1 MDKGTAAVPS
11 AEQAAGNNAAWCHAV
26 CKAHGGEGEWG
37 EGWWRNRLPSP
48 LFYPNLVTL
57 TPGPAEAQ
65 VAAVRELL
73 RAGLPG
79 EFGVKDSFGAL
90 DLSPLGFRV
99 LFEAEW
105 LGRPAGGPEAPE
117 ASVRRVTTEAELA
130 AWEAGWQGGA
140 SGPRL
145 FLPKL
150 LEDPEIAFL
159 GVWDGGGVVAGLAV
173 NRSRR
178 GFQPHTTDDG
188 RPTTDDRRRE
198 TVVGVSNI
206 FLPAENGERWR
217 AALLGAAEAVFPGL
231 PLVGYEHGADLR
243 AMQALGFES
252 LGGLRVWTAPAARP
266 EAG

>member
-1 MDKGTAAVPS
+1 VNP
-11 AEQAAGNNAAWCHAV
+11 EQAAWNNAAWCDAV
-26 CKAHGGEGEWG
+26 CGAHGGECEWG
-37 EGWWRNRLPSP
+37 DGWWRNRRPSP
-48 LFYPNLVTL
+48 PYYPNLVTL
-57 TPGPAEAQ
+57 RPGPAEAQ

-99 LFEAEW
+99 LFEAAW
-105 LGRPAGGPEAPE
+105 LGRLVGGAEAPE

-130 AWEAGWQGGA
+130 AWEAGWQGGVA
-140 SGPRL
+140 GPRL

-159 GVWDGGGVVAGLAV
+159 GVWDGGRVVAGLAA
-173 NRSRR
+173 NRSRE
-178 GFQPHTTDDG
+178 GFQRRTTDDR
-188 RPTTDDRRRE
+188 RPTTDDRRGE
-198 TVVGVSNI
+198 AVIGVSNI

-217 AALLGAAEAVFPGL
+217 ARLLRAAEAVFPGL

-252 LGGLRVWTAPAARP
+252 LGGLRVWAAP
-266 EAG
+266 ESMAGAG